1 MNEDEF
7 EDFLSFST
15 SALEK
20 KQAELEKQYGLSRM
34 GRWKLDHHEGYLDFL
49 DESGRHQHRFATTPI
64 GTFAQ
69 NRDSWKWAWANDKI
83 EQPWRGRADRLR
95 SLFEKTGYD
104 LFSEEG
110 EFSVDE
116 VMSWELAAMAVAHL
130 GALGCYRAPNREV
143 FLFLALDEILD
154 CP

>member
-7 EDFLSFST
+7 EAFLAASAT
-15 SALEK
+15 ALEQ
-20 KQAELEKQYGLSRM
+20 KQAELEKRHGLSSM
-34 GRWKLDHHEGYLDFL
+34 GRWKLDHHEGHLDFL
-49 DESGRHQHRFATTPI
+49 DELGRRQLRFATTPI

-83 EQPWRGRADRLR
+83 EQPWRGRADKLR
-95 SLFEKTGYD
+95 GLYEKTEYD
-104 LFSEEG
+104 LFNEEG
-110 EFSVDE
+110 EFAVDA

-143 FLFLALDEILD
+143 FLFLALDEVISS
-154 CP
+154 